1 MKSAFMA
8 ELKKHVAALPG
19 LVTRLDAIHDGKFVV
34 HPTLDRRTLDHALA
48 VVDGLTALAMRCEE
62 KGAAFRDPEIAA
74 LMARQRA
81 AVAQSDLGKISV

>member
-8 ELKKHVAALPG
+8 ELQKHTDQLPD
-19 LVTRLDAIHDGKFVV
+19 LVKRLDAIHSARFTVDPV
-34 HPTLDRRTLDHALA
+34 LDRRTLDHALA
-48 VVDGLTALAMRCEE
+48 LVDGLTALAMRCEE